1 MLDTIALV
9 CVLLWLLGFVTAYTL
24 GGYIHLL
31 LAAAAVVVA
40 LRIAQHH
47 RVALHVHE
55 PLTIARR
62 RQ

>member
-1 MLDTIALV
+1 MLDTMALV

-24 GGYIHLL
+24 GGYIHVL

-40 LRIAQHH
+40 LRIAQH
-47 RVALHVHE
+47 RDALHVHE